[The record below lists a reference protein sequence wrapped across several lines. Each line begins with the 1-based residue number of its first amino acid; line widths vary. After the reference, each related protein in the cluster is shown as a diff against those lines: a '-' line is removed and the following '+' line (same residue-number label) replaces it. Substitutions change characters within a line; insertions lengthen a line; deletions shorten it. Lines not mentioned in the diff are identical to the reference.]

1 MNQKSA
7 LIISSSIILGMLA
20 VSLWAW
26 GNIPDQLIP
35 VHFDMEGRPDSYGS
49 KFEGL
54 LLTPAVAIAFNL
66 LLVFLP
72 KIEPRKE
79 HLLSSSKAY
88 GAVWIA
94 NVACLAVLHGTSV
107 AVILG
112 QEQYAGLYSTAV
124 QIAVGILLMV
134 MGNYTA
140 KIQSNFSFGLRTPWT
155 LSSEQSWN
163 KSSRLGG
170 WLVFGLG
177 LGCIAVALTGNST
190 FFWWILLGGSGIIVL
205 TIVVYS
211 YLIWKDDPKKRSLS
225 ISRWANQINRIYRG

>member
-1 MNQKSA
+1 MNQKLA
-7 LIISSSIILGMLA
+7 LIISSSIILSMLA

-26 GNIPDQLIP
+26 GNIPDQPIP

-54 LLTPAVAIAFNL
+54 LLTPAVAIAFNF
-66 LLVFLP
+66 LLVLLP

-94 NVACLAVLHGTSV
+94 NVACLAVLHGTYV
-107 AVILG
+107 AIILG
-112 QEQYAGLYSTAV
+112 QSAELYLTPV

-140 KIQSNFSFGLRTPWT
+140 KIQSNFSFGFRTPWT

-163 KSSRLGG
+163 KSHRLGG
-170 WLVFGLG
+170 WLMFVLG
-177 LGCIAVALTGNST
+177 LGCIAVSFTESST
-190 FFWWILLGGSGIIVL
+190 LFWWVLLGGSGVITLAIG
-205 TIVVYS
+205 VYS

-225 ISRWANQINRIYRG
+225 IIR

>member
-26 GNIPDQLIP
+26 GNIPDHTIP

-66 LLVFLP
+66 LLVLLP

-94 NVACLAVLHGTSV
+94 NVACLAMLHGTSV

-112 QEQYAGLYSTAV
+112 QAGELYSTAV
-124 QIAVGILLMV
+124 QVAVGVLLMV

-163 KSSRLGG
+163 KSHRLGG
-170 WLVFGLG
+170 WLLFGLG
-177 LGCIAVALTGNST
+177 LGCIAVSFTESST
-190 FFWWILLGGSGIIVL
+190 LFWWVLLGGSGVITLAIV
-205 TIVVYS
+205 IYS
-211 YLIWKDDPKKRSLS
+211 YLIWKDDPKKRILS
-225 ISRWANQINRIYRG
+225 ISQWANQINRIYKG